1 MNTEQFSKIKEF
13 MIDVMKKLSNGT
25 IRFAAVQ
32 FSEEPKVEFDFKD
45 YSQNPNPEKLLA
57 NVRHMTS
64 LTNTFKAIEYVAEQ
78 VFTPAR
84 GLRDEAKRVIVMIT
98 DGDATDTGNVEAAKK
113 NGITRYVIGVGNNF
127 GGHDTQRYLSQF
139 ASEPVSQYVK
149 VLRSFEELKD
159 LFSELQEKIY
169 AIEGTNDKNIFH
181 LELSLSGFSA
191 HLSKG
196 RVVLGAVGA
205 DNWAGGLF
213 DMMGEKTE
221 ETFKFIP
228 SPLPKEQMK
237 DAYLGYALTSLH
249 HQERVLYAVG
259 APRYIHEGRV
269 VIFDVDP
276 TTSNWTQKQHIA
288 GTQIGSYFGSVLCSV
303 DLEGDGQTDFL
314 LVGAPQ
320 FFSEH
325 QGGQVYVYSW
335 AEDQLIPS
343 GQLYGDLGHPLGRF
357 GAAISEL
364 TDINGD
370 GLTDTA
376 VGAPLEDDESG
387 AVYIYNSQKGAL
399 SEHYSQRINGAVL
412 SPGLKYFGQSINGW
426 TDLNDDSL
434 TDITV
439 VAQGKVFV
447 LSSRPIV
454 MVLPFAEFS
463 PMEIPIEQVECTG
476 SLVAREDIELKVCF
490 NTSRVTQSYSGPLLA
505 NLTYVMEIDPKR
517 MKGRG
522 IFPNGMRKTSGNIS
536 ISVGGHCVRET
547 IQIPNCLEDYVS
559 AIHVALNFS
568 LLENSHAA
576 ISVPVLEPL
585 SNVLLVEIPFK
596 KNCGE
601 DEVCKAD
608 LIITVHPS
616 GYGLLP
622 GGAVL
627 QGAGWGLSRGRS
639 PLTVS
644 ADPHV

>member
-1 MNTEQFSKIKEF
+1 MVPVQPQLPCHPPTGPCLASASPSSTNGPPSKLKSPGSQLPCCLPADCLKGNVDLLFLFDGSGSMNTEQFSKIKEF

-169 AIEGTNDKNIFH
+169 AIEGNWGGWG
-181 LELSLSGFSA
+181 SLDPAVLRSA
-191 HLSKG
+191 
-196 RVVLGAVGA
+196 
-205 DNWAGGLF
+205 
-213 DMMGEKTE
+213 
-221 ETFKFIP
+221 
-228 SPLPKEQMK
+228 
-237 DAYLGYALTSLH
+237 GYALTSLH

-335 AEDQLIPS
+335 DQLIPS

-399 SEHYSQRINGAVL
+399 SEHYSQVSPRNAWGCPPHCYIL
-412 SPGLKYFGQSINGW
+412 SP
-426 TDLNDDSL
+426 
-434 TDITV
+434 
-439 VAQGKVFV
+439 
-447 LSSRPIV
+447 
-454 MVLPFAEFS
+454 
-463 PMEIPIEQVECTG
+463 
-476 SLVAREDIELKVCF
+476 
-490 NTSRVTQSYSGPLLA
+490 
-505 NLTYVMEIDPKR
+505 
-517 MKGRG
+517 
-522 IFPNGMRKTSGNIS
+522 
-536 ISVGGHCVRET
+536 
-547 IQIPNCLEDYVS
+547 
-559 AIHVALNFS
+559 
-568 LLENSHAA
+568 
-576 ISVPVLEPL
+576 
-585 SNVLLVEIPFK
+585 
-596 KNCGE
+596 
-601 DEVCKAD
+601 
-608 LIITVHPS
+608 
-616 GYGLLP
+616 
-622 GGAVL
+622 
-627 QGAGWGLSRGRS
+627 
-639 PLTVS
+639 
-644 ADPHV
+644 